1 MEYALP
7 LGNHTLVALYEPLT
21 EEEMAESAMRPVR
34 INELSADN
42 SIYVNEYYK
51 KNDWIELYNTT
62 DEPIDVAGMYL
73 SDNLD
78 ESTKYQ
84 IEGGVN
90 TIIEPHS
97 YLIIWA
103 DKLMT
108 FTQLHAPFKL
118 AAEGGYVTLTAA
130 DFSWGDTIYYE
141 PHLGIESVGL
151 YPDGSSDVY
160 VMTIPT
166 IAKANIINS
175 YAAWLEQPEIPEN
188 GEGIDDVTAETLKV
202 LITDNKLYIYSA
214 EAVSTTATVYTPA
227 GQQCV
232 KVLTELADGYACI
245 ELSTLPAGT
254 YIVAVS
260 DSNGNTETLK
270 IRIE

>member
-1 MEYALP
+1 
-7 LGNHTLVALYEPLT
+7 
-21 EEEMAESAMRPVR
+21 
-34 INELSADN
+34 
-42 SIYVNEYYK
+42 
-51 KNDWIELYNTT
+51 
-62 DEPIDVAGMYL
+62 
-73 SDNLD
+73 
-78 ESTKYQ
+78 
-84 IEGGVN
+84 
-90 TIIEPHS
+90 
-97 YLIIWA
+97 
-103 DKLMT
+103 
-108 FTQLHAPFKL
+108 
-118 AAEGGYVTLTAA
+118 
-130 DFSWGDTIYYE
+130 
-141 PHLGIESVGL
+141 
-151 YPDGSSDVY
+151 
-160 VMTIPT
+160 MTIPT

-188 GEGIDDVTAETLKV
+188 GEGIDDVAVETLKV

-232 KVLTELADGYACI
+232 KVLTELADGHACI